1 MSPLSPLSPI
11 VVLVRPQMGENIG
24 MSARAM
30 GNCGLS
36 AMRIVSPRDGWP
48 SASALSAARGAVGI
62 VEGARVFGSVGEAV
76 ADCVRVMATS
86 ARMRDRNVCVYSPEG
101 AVVSMRKTMMGED
114 NNEAEGNEA
123 EGRNRCCVLFGPEN
137 NGLENEDM
145 SYADG
150 IIRADLEEGC
160 CSMNLAM
167 AVFMFCWE
175 WRKGMRAGVMGGE
188 LKARGEKYGV
198 EKYGVEKDG
207 IEKDGIE
214 KDVEELFGRRGDRRG
229 DGRGDG
235 VARRGDI
242 VRFLRRL
249 EVELGG
255 RGFYRGAGGG
265 EEVRLNL
272 RAMGM
277 RAMISEQELRTLEG
291 VLSAL
296 LRERGD

>member
-1 MSPLSPLSPI
+1 MSDFVSCLESSPI
-11 VVLVRPQMGENIG
+11 VILVRPQMGENIG

-36 AMRIVSPRDGWP
+36 ELRIVSPRDGWP
-48 SASALSAARGAVGI
+48 SSSALSAARGAFGV
-62 VEGARVFGSVGEAV
+62 VEGARVFGSVGDAV

-86 ARMRDRNVCVYSPEG
+86 ARLRDRNMRIYSPEG
-101 AVVSMRKTMMGED
+101 AVLSMRNSMMGED
-114 NNEAEGNEA
+114 EGKRVG
-123 EGRNRCCVLFGPEN
+123 GRCGVLFGPEN

-150 IIRADLEEGC
+150 VIRADLEEEF

-175 WRKGMRAGVMGGE
+175 WRRMIRGMEKKEGGE
-188 LKARGEKYGV
+188 ESRDAGREILLR
-198 EKYGVEKDG
+198 
-207 IEKDGIE
+207 
-214 KDVEELFGRRGDRRG
+214 RRGDRVAERGDVVRFMRRLEDSLEGRRFYRG
-229 DGRGDG
+229 DGSR
-235 VARRGDI
+235 
-242 VRFLRRL
+242 
-249 EVELGG
+249 
-255 RGFYRGAGGG
+255 

-277 RAMISEQELRTLEG
+277 RAGVSEQELRTLEG

-296 LRERGD
+296 LRGRKEE

>member
-123 EGRNRCCVLFGPEN
+123 GVGRNRCCVLFGPEN

-188 LKARGEKYGV
+188 EKAREEKAEV
-198 EKYGVEKDG
+198 EKDGVEKDG
-207 IEKDGIE
+207 VGKDG
-214 KDVEELFGRRGDRRG
+214 EELFGRRGDGRG
-229 DGRGDG
+229 DGRGDRI
-235 VARRGDI
+235 ARRGDI

-249 EVELGG
+249 EGELGG

-265 EEVRLNL
+265 GEVRLNL

-296 LRERGD
+296 LRSRKNG